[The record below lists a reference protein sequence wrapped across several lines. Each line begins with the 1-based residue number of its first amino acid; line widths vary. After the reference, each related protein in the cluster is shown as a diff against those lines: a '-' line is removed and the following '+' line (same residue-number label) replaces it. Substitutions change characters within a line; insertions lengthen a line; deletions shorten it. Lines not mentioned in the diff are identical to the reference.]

1 MEMTDEEAMECF
13 AKAIDQ
19 LPNTMTDRHIV
30 TFISALIYAFAD
42 TENEAGKCLIE
53 TSMML
58 QRLFEKANNTTT
70 H

>member
-30 TFISALIYAFAD
+30 TFISSLIYAFAD
-42 TENEAGKCLIE
+42 TENEAGAWLIE

-58 QRLFEKANNTTT
+58 QRLFERANNTTT